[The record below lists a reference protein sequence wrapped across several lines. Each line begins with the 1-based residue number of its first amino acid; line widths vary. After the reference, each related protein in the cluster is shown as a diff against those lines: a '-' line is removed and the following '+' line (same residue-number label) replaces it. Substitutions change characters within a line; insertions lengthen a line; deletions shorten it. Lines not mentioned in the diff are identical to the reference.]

1 MLCVLLVQM
10 CLKGT
15 LCVNVSLKEERSAFC
30 LCWCSEV
37 LNALCFVSANVFEG
51 NTMCECV
58 LEGGALCILLVLVF

>member
-1 MLCVLLVQM
+1 
-10 CLKGT
+10 
-15 LCVNVSLKEERSAFC
+15 VNVSLKEERSAFC
-30 LCWCSEV
+30 LCYCSEV